1 MIFRVPSYYDKFRCI
16 ADKCQDSC
24 CIGWEIDID
33 EDTADYYRSVEG
45 SFGKRLKEHM
55 VTDEDESLVDG
66 EDFEEP
72 VTHFTLRE
80 NGWCPFLNEHKLCDI
95 CMELGEEALSEVCTE
110 FPRFTME
117 YENVREK
124 VLSLSC
130 EEVGRLVFSNPEKIT
145 WNEREV
151 CEDFAEIHDEEAL
164 DETADTDEEAIELD
178 GKATDY
184 DEEEDEIWAE
194 AFELEQIRAEATAIL
209 QNRSKPVFV
218 RAAEYLCYCERM
230 QRALDAPGRSGQLA
244 VDSVADDRALLE
256 TGSAPEE
263 RELLEVDSEADEGV
277 LLEAGSVSGASEAQA
292 YEDFLARLDSYD
304 KLEVLDGTWEQVKR
318 DLRDTFT
325 AENYLASRRAF
336 LENQREREYEY
347 EHLLVYFT
355 HRYFMR
361 AYYDANIRQ
370 KAQFAV
376 ASVLVIRDMDVMR
389 YLKNQGTFTLVDRI
403 INAKIYSKEVE
414 HSEENLELLAE
425 EFQFEEVFS
434 VKALLDQIGNGVL
447 LKGM

>member
-45 SFGKRLKEHM
+45 SFGKKLKEHM
-55 VTDEDESLVDG
+55 VTD
-66 EDFEEP
+66 EEP

-95 CMELGEEALSEVCTE
+95 CIELGEEALSEVCTE

-145 WNEREV
+145 WSEREV
-151 CEDFAEIHDEEAL
+151 CEDFAEIYDDE
-164 DETADTDEEAIELD
+164 DCEL
-178 GKATDY
+178 
-184 DEEEDEIWAE
+184 WAE
-194 AFELEQIRAEATAIL
+194 ASRLEQIGAEATAIL

-230 QRALDAPGRSGQLA
+230 QRALDAPGRSGLLVESA
-244 VDSVADDRALLE
+244 SDERALLE
-256 TGSAPEE
+256 MGSEPEE
-263 RELLEVDSEADEGV
+263 RA
-277 LLEAGSVSGASEAQA
+277 LLEAGSEPEESEAQA

-304 KLEVLDGTWEQVKR
+304 KLEVLDETWEQVKR
-318 DLRDTFT
+318 DLRDTVT
-325 AENYLASRRAF
+325 ADNYLTSQRTF

-355 HRYFMR
+355 DRYFMR
-361 AYYDANIRQ
+361 AYYDANIRE

-389 YLKNQGTFTLVDRI
+389 YLKNQGTFTLADRI

-414 HSEENLELLAE
+414 HSEENMELLSE

-434 VKALLDQIGNGVL
+434 VKALLRQIGN
-447 LKGM
+447 

>member
-33 EDTADYYRSVEG
+33 EDTAEYYRSVEG

-55 VTDEDESLVDG
+55 VTD
-66 EDFEEP
+66 EEP

-95 CMELGEEALSEVCTE
+95 CIKLGEEALSEVCTE

-145 WNEREV
+145 WSEREV
-151 CEDFAEIHDEEAL
+151 CEAFVELYDGEAL
-164 DETADTDEEAIELD
+164 DEMADDDEEDCEL
-178 GKATDY
+178 
-184 DEEEDEIWAE
+184 WAE
-194 AFELEQIRAEATAIL
+194 ASELEQIRAEATAIL

-230 QRALDAPGRSGQLA
+230 QLALYAPDRSVPLA
-244 VDSVADDRALLE
+244 VDGVADERALLAVD
-256 TGSAPEE
+256 GVADE
-263 RELLEVDSEADEGV
+263 RVLLEVGSEPDE
-277 LLEAGSVSGASEAQA
+277 SQTQA

-304 KLEVLDGTWEQVKR
+304 RLEVLDGTWEQVKR

-325 AENYLASRRAF
+325 ADNYLTSQRAF

-361 AYYDANIRQ
+361 AYYDANIRE

-376 ASVLVIRDMDVMR
+376 TSVLMIRDMDVMR
-389 YLKNQGTFTLVDRI
+389 YLKNQGTFTLADRI

-414 HSEENLELLAE
+414 HSEENMEILSE
-425 EFQFEEVFS
+425 EFQFEEVCS
-434 VKALLDQIGNGVL
+434 VKALLRQIGN
-447 LKGM
+447 

>member
-45 SFGKRLKEHM
+45 SFGKKLKEHM
-55 VTDEDESLVDG
+55 VTDEDGSLADGGENPMDG
-66 EDFEEP
+66 EDFEES

-95 CMELGEEALSEVCTE
+95 CIELGEEALSEVCTE

-145 WNEREV
+145 WSEREV
-151 CEDFAEIHDEEAL
+151 CEDFAESYDDEEG
-164 DETADTDEEAIELD
+164 EL
-178 GKATDY
+178 
-184 DEEEDEIWAE
+184 WAE
-194 AFELEQIRAEATAIL
+194 ASELEEIRAEATAIL
-209 QNRSKPVFV
+209 QNRSRPVFM

-230 QRALDAPGRSGQLA
+230 QRALDAPGRSGLLE
-244 VDSVADDRALLE
+244 VDSAPDERALLEAGSVPEERALLE
-256 TGSAPEE
+256 TGSVPEE
-263 RELLEVDSEADEGV
+263 
-277 LLEAGSVSGASEAQA
+277 SEAQA

-318 DLRDTFT
+318 DLRDAFT
-325 AENYLASRRAF
+325 ADNYLTSQRAF

-389 YLKNQGTFTLVDRI
+389 YLKNQGTFTLADRI

-414 HSEENLELLAE
+414 HSEENMELLSE
-425 EFQFEEVFS
+425 EFQFEEVCS
-434 VKALLDQIGNGVL
+434 VKALLHQLGN
-447 LKGM
+447 